1 MPDDSSTSFLSR
13 SSFDPS
19 QITHSHTH
27 THTKKKRR
35 FAFDAMQSAESGLQ
49 LAAALAITRAS
60 RQAGATAAQKCSDAA
75 DAFYGSGCACEPAV
89 VLGLKFV
96 DIVPRR
102 AKEALLETAKK
113 CPVAGAAALPRGE
126 NDASVSLAEGI
137 SAARELPGQ
146 RSSFASSSSSSG

>member
-1 MPDDSSTSFLSR
+1 
-13 SSFDPS
+13 
-19 QITHSHTH
+19 
-27 THTKKKRR
+27 
-35 FAFDAMQSAESGLQ
+35 MQSAESGLQ

-137 SAARELPGQ
+137 SLLESFLDSVPPSPPLPPPLGE
-146 RSSFASSSSSSG
+146 RIPVIEKNGGGAPLKG